1 MDIEKMKQWKIK
13 NLDSKS
19 PSFCGSKW
27 YNASLWLSQGWTTSC
42 HHNPPHAIDLEAIRN
57 NPRALHNTPIKKQER
72 LMMQK
77 GEKPK
82 NCQFCWVMEE
92 VDPNGLAD
100 RTWTSWGGMM
110 TEQQLDDAFTQ
121 SYETDYDLTYL
132 EIVFDRT
139 CNLGCSYCA
148 PTISTTWAKDIKQNG
163 PYVNLPTDHRNHY
176 IDTGDSWIKYTY
188 GDDNP
193 YADAFFKW
201 WDESLHKTI
210 KQVRISGGEPMMS
223 GHTWKLMSWLAE
235 NAGKAD
241 CRIEMTTN
249 LAYDQDTLK
258 RFLDMCSR
266 VSVPIWVYTSGESTG
281 AKMEYVRD
289 GLDWD
294 LWNRNIDMVLE
305 SGVIANTG
313 ICGTLS
319 AISADGF
326 VDFLHWLLDRKRR
339 APPNLNGSPSLMLS
353 VNPVRFPTFQN
364 IVVLPQELRQQYS
377 NDIVAFLSKPEVKDL
392 FLPIE
397 IDHIDRFAKYLMSVQ
412 SPHQEENIQH
422 NDDTYQAG
430 DSSAADTDALCRDF
444 KSFFTQYDQRR
455 GKSFVDTFPNLAQ
468 WYESIKI

>member
-1 MDIEKMKQWKIK
+1 MDIKSMKEWKIK

-42 HHNPPHAIDLEAIRN
+42 HHNPPHAIDIEAIKN
-57 NPRALHNTPIKKQER
+57 NPRAMHNTPIKKQER
-72 LMMQK
+72 KMMQE
-77 GEKPK
+77 GLKPK
-82 NCQFCWVMEE
+82 NCQFCWTMEE
-92 VDPNGLAD
+92 VDPDGLAD

-110 TEQQLDDAFTQ
+110 TEKQLNDAFVQ
-121 SYETDYDLTYL
+121 SHETDYDLTYL

-148 PTISTTWAKDIKQNG
+148 PTISTTWARDIRQNG
-163 PYVNLPTDHRNHY
+163 PYLDLPTDHRNHY
-176 IDTGDSWIKYTY
+176 VDSGDSWIKYNY
-188 GDDNP
+188 GDENP
-193 YADAFFKW
+193 YADAFFRW

-223 GHTWKLMSWLAE
+223 GHTWKLLSWLAD
-235 NAGKAD
+235 NADKAD

-258 RFLDMCSR
+258 RFLDMCSKI
-266 VSVPIWVYTSGESTG
+266 SVPIWVYTSGESTK

-289 GLDWD
+289 GIDWD
-294 LWNRNIDMVLE
+294 LWNNNIDMVLN

-326 VDFLHWLLDRKRR
+326 VDFLYWLLDRKKN
-339 APPNLNGSPSLMLS
+339 APANPNNSSSLMLS

-364 IVVLPQELRQQYS
+364 IVVLPSEIRQS
-377 NDIVAFLSKPEVKDL
+377 CSKDIQDFLSLPEVSKW

-397 IDHIDRFAKYLMSVQ
+397 IDHIDRFAKYLNSVEM
-412 SPHQEENIQH
+412 PHQEKYIHHDSEVYAKENTSM
-422 NDDTYQAG
+422 DLR
-430 DSSAADTDALCRDF
+430 ALQQDF
-444 KSFFTQYDQRR
+444 RSFFEQYDQRR
-455 GKSFVDTFPNLAQ
+455 GKKFVDTFPNLSS
-468 WYESIKI
+468 WYQSIKL

>member
-1 MDIEKMKQWKIK
+1 MKQWKIE

-27 YNASLWLSQGWTTSC
+27 YNASIWLSQGWTTSC
-42 HHNPPHAIDLEAIRN
+42 HHNPPHPIDINEIKT
-57 NPRALHNTPIKKQER
+57 NPRAMHNTAIKKQER
-72 LMMQK
+72 KMMQM
-77 GEKPK
+77 GEKPT

-92 VDPNGLAD
+92 VDPDGLAD
-100 RTWTSWGGMM
+100 RTWTSWGGQM
-110 TEQQLDDAFTQ
+110 TSQQLDDAFNQ
-121 SYETDYDLTYL
+121 SSDTDYDLTYL
-132 EIVFDRT
+132 ELVPDRA

-148 PTISTTWAKDIKQNG
+148 PTISTTWAKDIRKNG
-163 PYVNLPTDHRNHY
+163 PYVDLPTDHRNHY

-188 GDDNP
+188 GDQNP
-193 YADAFFKW
+193 YADAFFRW

-223 GHTWKLMSWLAE
+223 GHTWQLMSWLE
-235 NAGKAD
+235 NNAGKAD

-266 VSVPIWVYTSGESTG
+266 ISVPMWLYTSAESTEN
-281 AKMEYVRD
+281 KMEYVRD
-289 GLDWD
+289 GLDWE
-294 LWNRNIDMVLE
+294 LWNKNLDLVLN

-319 AISADGF
+319 AASADGF
-326 VDFLHWLLDRKRR
+326 VDFLYWLLERKAA
-339 APPNLNGSPSLMLS
+339 APKTEQQSTSLMLS

-364 IVVLPQELRQQYS
+364 IVVLPPEIRKQYS
-377 NDIVAFLSKPEVKDL
+377 AEIQQFLTLPKVAEL

-397 IDHIDRFAKYLMSVQ
+397 IDHIDRFAKYLNTVEA
-412 SPHQEENIQH
+412 PHQEKQIQH
-422 NDDTYQAG
+422 NTQVYEHKNSTVDVG
-430 DSSAADTDALCRDF
+430 ALQRDF

-455 GKSFVDTFPNLAQ
+455 TKNFETTFPRLAE
-468 WYESIKI
+468 WYRSI